1 MKKILALTLAAA
13 VLMLSACGIQTPAE
27 STPLGTLP
35 TQETTQTTIETTP
48 AQTETTVSTET
59 TDKTTAETTTAETTT
74 EQAPVILPGYSVGLS
89 FVSNGDGTCSLSGKG
104 ECHDEFILV
113 PPVSPKG
120 DTVTAV
126 DAFAFRGDKTMHSII
141 LPEGIT
147 KIGEGAFAD
156 CPVLT
161 EVKIA
166 SGLTTLEKGVFA
178 CCIRLIGV
186 SLPDTLRVI
195 EERAFYDCQALEAL
209 YLPVGITEIG
219 DSAFENSGLRY
230 LNLPSALREI
240 GKCTFKGCT
249 SLVRVEFHEG
259 LYEIGDEAFS
269 GCLFPDGISLPTTLR
284 VVGENVFNFSNFAIC
299 AEYGN
304 AYYLPSRTNPHFL
317 LWKTSTS
324 LIDNFTLHPDT
335 SVIAAG
341 AFRGCMLPQ
350 TLILPNTV
358 VAIGDRAFAHCT
370 GIRTLSFGN
379 NIEIIGAQAFSQCPI
394 EELVIPHNVRLVDE
408 RAFEYSG
415 AHRLTLQGGE
425 TLHELAFAFSTNLKS
440 VTISAQTKALPG
452 RLFYGARLL
461 NEIRYAGTTAE
472 WEALPKAENWNEK
485 MGGLNPDG
493 TKCDFCLVIC
503 ADGNVVIPYE
513 QD

>member
-13 VLMLSACGIQTPAE
+13 VLTLSACGIHTLSE

-35 TQETTQTTIETTP
+35 TQETTQTTIATTP
-48 AQTETTVSTET
+48 AQTESTTPTET
-59 TDKTTAETTTAETTT
+59 TDTTTAETTTAETTT

-89 FVSNGDGTCSLSGKG
+89 FISNGDGTCTLSGKG
-104 ECHDEFILV
+104 ECQNEFILV

-120 DTVTAV
+120 DAVTAV
-126 DAFAFRGDKTMHSII
+126 DAFAFRGDEAMHSII
-141 LPEGIT
+141 LPEGIA

-166 SGLTTLEKGVFA
+166 SGLTVLEKDVFA
-178 CCIRLIGV
+178 HCVRLTGV
-186 SLPDTLRVI
+186 SLPDTLRAI
-195 EERAFYDCQALEAL
+195 EERAFYDCRALAAL

-219 DSAFENSGLRY
+219 DSAFENCGLQY
-230 LNLPSALREI
+230 LNLPSALNEI
-240 GKCTFKGCT
+240 GKRAFKSCS

-259 LYEIGDEAFS
+259 LYAIEDEAFF

-284 VVGENVFNFSNFAIC
+284 VVGENVFNFSNLSIC

-317 LWKTSTS
+317 LLRSATT
-324 LIDNFTLHPDT
+324 LIDTFTLHPDT

-358 VAIGDRAFAHCT
+358 VAIGDRAFAHCS

-379 NIEIIGAQAFSQCPI
+379 NIEVIGAQAFSQCPI
-394 EELVIPHNVRLVDE
+394 EELVVPHNVRLVGE

-415 AHRLTLQGGE
+415 AHRLSLQGGE

-440 VTISAQTKALPG
+440 VTISTQTKALPA

-485 MGGLNPDG
+485 MGGTNPDG

-503 ADGNVVIPYE
+503 ADGNIRIPYNH
-513 QD
+513 D

>member
-13 VLMLSACGIQTPAE
+13 VLTLSACGIHTLSE

-35 TQETTQTTIETTP
+35 TQETTQTTIATTP
-48 AQTETTVSTET
+48 AQTESTTPTET
-59 TDKTTAETTTAETTT
+59 TDTTTAETTTAETTT

-89 FVSNGDGTCSLSGKG
+89 FISNGDGTCTLSGKG
-104 ECHDEFILV
+104 ECQNEFILV

-120 DTVTAV
+120 DAVTAV
-126 DAFAFRGDKTMHSII
+126 DAFAFRGDEAMHSII
-141 LPEGIT
+141 LPEGIA
-147 KIGEGAFAD
+147 KIGESAFAD

-166 SGLTTLEKGVFA
+166 SGLTVLEKDVFA
-178 CCIRLIGV
+178 HCVRLTGV
-186 SLPDTLRVI
+186 SLPDTLRAI
-195 EERAFYDCQALEAL
+195 EERAFYDCRALAAL

-219 DSAFENSGLRY
+219 DSAFENCGLQY
-230 LNLPSALREI
+230 LNLPSALNEI
-240 GKCTFKGCT
+240 GKRAFKSCS

-259 LYEIGDEAFS
+259 LYAIEDEAFF

-284 VVGENVFNFSNFAIC
+284 VVGENVFNFSNLSIC

-304 AYYLPSRTNPHFL
+304 AYYLPSRTNPYFL
-317 LWKTSTS
+317 LLRSATT
-324 LIDNFTLHPDT
+324 LIDTFTLHPDT

-358 VAIGDRAFAHCT
+358 VAIGDRAFAHCS

-379 NIEIIGAQAFSQCPI
+379 NIEVIGAQAFSQCPI
-394 EELVIPHNVRLVDE
+394 EELVVPHNVRLVGE

-415 AHRLTLQGGE
+415 AHRLSLQGGE

-440 VTISAQTKALPG
+440 VTISTQTKALPA

-485 MGGLNPDG
+485 MGGTNPDG

-503 ADGNVVIPYE
+503 ADGNIRIPYNH
-513 QD
+513 D